1 MHFID
6 EMQDAAPS
14 TLTVAAEEEIIP
26 TFSDY
31 DSNKDADYDPAA
43 EKLDNSVACWE
54 VGEHNE

>member
-43 EKLDNSVACWE
+43 EKLDNSVAC
-54 VGEHNE
+54 